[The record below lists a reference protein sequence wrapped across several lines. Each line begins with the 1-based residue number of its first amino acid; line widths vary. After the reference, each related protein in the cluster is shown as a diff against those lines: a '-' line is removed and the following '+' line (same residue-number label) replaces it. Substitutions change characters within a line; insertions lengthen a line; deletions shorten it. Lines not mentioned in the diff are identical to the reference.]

1 MAWYYGKHVSRT
13 TPCFVCTVDE
23 MTRYASL
30 LVLEVATL
38 LCRYAKIHCIFVLFA
53 VLAGL
58 SGISSQGAYSEM
70 LDNLIFF
77 FDRVCCTEVCLS
89 LYSCLTNSSL

>member
-1 MAWYYGKHVSRT
+1 MYVLFFSR
-13 TPCFVCTVDE
+13 
-23 MTRYASL
+23 

-38 LCRYAKIHCIFVLFA
+38 LCRYAKIHYVFVLFA

-77 FDRVCCTEVCLS
+77 LIEYVVLRYAFP
-89 LYSCLTNSSL
+89 NIHA